1 MTTQP
6 KSLWDA
12 PQYYAADAANGRGDG
27 WYLGDPN
34 NEDDIV
40 PGPFA
45 TEIAA
50 MKYKRQLDASAA
62 KGVL

>member
-12 PQYYAADAANGRGDG
+12 PRYYTEEAANGRGDG
-27 WYLGDPN
+27 WFLGDPN

-40 PGPFA
+40 PGPFP
-45 TEIAA
+45 TELDAA
-50 MKYKRQLDASAA
+50 KYKRQLDASAA
-62 KGVL
+62 RGTL

>member
-6 KSLWDA
+6 KSLWPA
-12 PQYYAADAANGRGDG
+12 PRYYTDEASRGNGG

-34 NEDDIV
+34 AADDLAV
-40 PGPFA
+40 GPFA
-45 TEIAA
+45 TEIDA

-62 KGVL
+62 KGIL